1 MNVIIWL
8 IVGGVI
14 GWLASK
20 IMNTDAEQGIGLNVV
35 VGIVGALLT
44 GIFNAKPLG
53 GPGLDSLALIPHQL
67 WIQFEGVLI
76 TLVWSGAV
84 AFAAYFIADK
94 LCGGMRVGNDK
105 EREGLDVTTH
115 GESAYQR

>member
-44 GIFNAKPLG
+44 GFFAVESIG
-53 GPGLDSLALIPHQL
+53 GTAGSFAQFLTQLKGVAITVVYCAVGTYIILKVLDVIIGL
-67 WIQFEGVLI
+67 
-76 TLVWSGAV
+76 
-84 AFAAYFIADK
+84 
-94 LCGGMRVGNDK
+94 RVND
-105 EREGLDVTTH
+105 EQETEGLDLALH
-115 GESAYQR
+115 DERGYNL